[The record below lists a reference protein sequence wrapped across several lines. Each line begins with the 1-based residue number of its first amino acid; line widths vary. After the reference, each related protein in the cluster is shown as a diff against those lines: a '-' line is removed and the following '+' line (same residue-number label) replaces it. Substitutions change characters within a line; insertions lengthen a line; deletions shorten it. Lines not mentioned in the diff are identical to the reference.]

1 MKKRLTAFII
11 AVMLCLS
18 SVSAF
23 AAKETV
29 VELDHGMSEEEEAQ
43 LNDIMFNYYKTVVE
57 LICKNY
63 RLENLTPE
71 QVYAAFIKQLIGTNP
86 NMVEEAVRAAADGLD
101 RNSYY
106 LSREEYEQYYRH
118 LASEYCGIG
127 LIASSKNGPITV
139 VGFPGDE
146 TPAKKAGIIEGDI
159 IVSVDGASVEGVSS
173 VDAASLMKGEKGTT
187 VTLGIKRGDTVTE
200 IKVVRDEVEQS
211 AVSYEIDGDTMYISL
226 STFNEGSSKK
236 MKAALDEADRQGIK
250 KIILDLRNNGGGIGT
265 ECFDIAS
272 LLMPKGKM
280 ITKITYNDETL
291 DETHYSKADFN
302 FKKYDI
308 AVLVNEG
315 SASCSE
321 MLAGALKDHGLG
333 YLIGINTVGKSTGQ
347 QVIPLDA
354 LQGYLKLTVS
364 QYLTPSGN
372 PIPDDGITPD
382 KYLKN
387 VRIPYNSSSDVHK
400 MTFLRKLSKGD
411 SGEDVIACKE
421 RLEALGYYVGDS
433 QNPDFDDLLELVVA
447 KFQADSELYS
457 YGVLDSAT
465 MFELFNRSSEL
476 EIEQDTQLEYAK
488 EYVKNR

>member
-1 MKKRLTAFII
+1 MKKKITAFII
-11 AVMLCLS
+11 ALALCFS
-18 SVSAF
+18 SFSVF
-23 AAKETV
+23 AADETV
-29 VELDHGMSEEEEAQ
+29 VDIDHGMSEEEEAQ
-43 LNDIMFNYYKTVVE
+43 LNDAMFNYYKAIVE
-57 LICKNY
+57 LICENY
-63 RLENLTPE
+63 RLDNLTPE
-71 QVYAAFIKQLIGTNP
+71 QIYAAFIKQLIGTNP
-86 NMVEEAVRAAADGLD
+86 DMVEEAVRAAADGLD
-101 RNSYY
+101 GNSYY

-139 VGFPGDE
+139 VGFPEGE
-146 TPAKKAGIIEGDI
+146 TPAKKAGILKGDI

-200 IKVVRDEVEQS
+200 IKVTRDEVEQS
-211 AVSYEIDGDTMYISL
+211 AVSYEIDGDVMYISL
-226 STFNEGSSKK
+226 STFNEGSSEK
-236 MKAALDEADRQGIK
+236 MKAALDEADRQKIK
-250 KIILDLRNNGGGIGT
+250 KVILDLRNNGGGIGT
-265 ECFDIAS
+265 ECFNIAS
-272 LLMPKGKM
+272 LLMPKGKL
-280 ITKITYNDETL
+280 ITKITYNDEAR
-291 DETHYSKADFN
+291 DEAHYSKADFN

-321 MLAGALKDHGLG
+321 MLAGALHDHGLG
-333 YLIGINTVGKSTGQ
+333 YLIGVNTFGKSTGQ

-382 KYLKN
+382 KYIKN
-387 VRIPYNSSSDVHK
+387 VRIPYNSSGDVHK

-421 RLEALGYYVGDS
+421 RLEILGYYVGNT
-433 QNPDFDDLLELVVA
+433 QNPDFDDLLEQVVA
-447 KFQADSELYS
+447 KFQSDSELYS

-465 MFELFNRSSEL
+465 MFELFNRSADF

-488 EYVKNR
+488 EYMKNR